1 MTAIV
6 NGVEYQVTFTSEWH
20 RPPLDGARSPNR
32 IKQTMRCAIIR
43 PSDGAAGR
51 DGNVWRGVAQCS
63 VADRFDYM
71 RGCRLALWR
80 AARELATQ
88 YGSLTITNVYRADF
102 VRQIMPQLALERR
115 AHAASHPRRFKGPSR
130 AHLRRAFAGACEAMA
145 LIALV
150 ATCPWLAD
158 AIARD
163 VASQ

>member
-71 RGCRLALWR
+71 RGCRLALER
-80 AARELATQ
+80 AARSFFIVED
-88 YGSLTITNVYRADF
+88 GSLADAFQADF
-102 VRQIMPQLALERR
+102 VRQMMPQLALERR
-115 AHAASHPRRFKGPSR
+115 AHAASHPRRFRGPSR
-130 AHLRRAFAGACEAMA
+130 AHLRRAFAGACDAMA